1 MSSFYELLRKS
12 CETRNTLV
20 CVGLD
25 PDLRKLPES
34 VRREKKPVYEFNR
47 QIIDA
52 TAPFVAAFKPQIAYY
67 SAIGAEDQL
76 EQTIVYIKS
85 RYPDI
90 PIILDA
96 KRGDIGS
103 TADMYAIEA
112 FDRYMADAVTVNPY
126 MGGDTLE
133 PFTKYANKGVIVL
146 CRTSNPGSGDLQEL
160 ECSREKLYETV
171 ARLASTVWNN
181 NNNIGLVVGATYPK
195 VIGDVRAIVGDMPL
209 LVPGIGAQGGDL
221 EKVVDHGLD
230 EDKRGLLINVSR
242 SVIYASSGDDFAEA
256 ASKEVGLL
264 RDQINDFRKSAV
276 LN

>member
-1 MSSFYELLRKS
+1 MSSFYELLRNS
-12 CETRNTLV
+12 CRSRNSLV

-34 VRREKKPVYEFNR
+34 VKGEKKPVFEFNK

-52 TAPFVAAFKPQIAYY
+52 TAHYACAYKPQIAYY

-85 RYPDI
+85 EHPDM
-90 PIILDA
+90 PVILDA

-126 MGGDTLE
+126 MGGDTLA
-133 PFTKYANKGVIVL
+133 PFTKYADKGVIVL
-146 CRTSNPGSGDLQEL
+146 CRTSNPGSGELQEL
-160 ECSREKLYETV
+160 ECSGGKLYETV
-171 ARLASTVWNN
+171 ARLASTAWNE
-181 NNNIGLVVGATYPK
+181 NNNIGLVIGATYPK
-195 VIGDVRAIVGDMPL
+195 VLGDVREIVGDMPL

-221 EKVVDHGLD
+221 EKVLDYGLD
-230 EDKRGLLINVSR
+230 RDQTGLLINVSR

-256 ASKEVGLL
+256 AGREAGML
-264 RDQINDFRKSAV
+264 RKKINDFRKPISD
-276 LN
+276 